1 VRRVLALAWPLRGRV
16 LVAAAAGALA
26 TGCAIALLATS
37 GFLLARASE
46 HPSIAA
52 LSVAVVAVR
61 ALSVGRGLFRYGERL
76 ASHDVAFR
84 VLARARVGIWRRLES
99 LAPAGLPAFHSGDL
113 LARLVADVDATQDL
127 FIRGLTPVLA
137 AVLAGSGAVVAC
149 VALIGR
155 GGLVLAAGLLAGA
168 VAVPLACVTAARKAA
183 RGVAPAR
190 GRLSAEVT
198 ELLAG
203 AADLT
208 AFGAADAALRRARES
223 SRELTRLARRAGMAA
238 GLSSGLSLLVA
249 GVTVW
254 GVLLLGVDAVGG
266 GAISRVPLAAAT
278 LTALAAF
285 EAVNT
290 LPTAAVALN
299 QARTSA
305 GRITSVL
312 DAPAPVTDPAEP
324 LPLPVP
330 AGPVAVSLRDARVR
344 YEAGGP
350 LALDGVS
357 LDLAPGRRVAL
368 VGPNGAGKSTVAA
381 VLLRFLELD
390 GGLATMAPAGCAG
403 GARSL
408 ADYLADDVRTVIG
421 GCPAD
426 PHLFNATIAEN
437 LRLACPGATQAD
449 LLAVIDRVGLA
460 GWVDSLPDGLRTRV
474 GENGATTSGG
484 QRQRIALG
492 RALLAD
498 PRVLVLDEPAAHLDA
513 EARSWLIADILAVT
527 SGRSALLITHD
538 LLWLDQVD
546 EIVVLDRG
554 RVVERGTHDELLAL
568 DGLYRRMFSA
578 ARDLQACQAEPDLVR

>member
-16 LVAAAAGALA
+16 LVAAAGGALA

-84 VLARARVGIWRRLES
+84 VLARARVAIWRRLES
-99 LAPAGLPAFHSGDL
+99 LAPAGRPAFHSGDL

-127 FIRGLTPVLA
+127 FIRGLTPILA
-137 AVLAGSGAVVAC
+137 AALAGSGAVVAC

-168 VAVPLACVTAARKAA
+168 LAVPMACVAAARKAA

-198 ELLAG
+198 ELVAG

-208 AFGAADAALRRARES
+208 AFGAADAALLRARES
-223 SRELTRLARRAGMAA
+223 GRELTRLARRAGTAA

-249 GVTVW
+249 GLSVW
-254 GVLLLGVDAVGG
+254 GVLLLGVDAVGD

-290 LPTAAVALN
+290 LPAAAVALSH
-299 QARTSA
+299 ARTSA
-305 GRITSVL
+305 DRITSVL
-312 DAPAPVTDPAEP
+312 DAPAPTADPAE
-324 LPLPVP
+324 PLPVP
-330 AGPVAVSLRDARVR
+330 AGPVSVSLRDARVR

-390 GGLATMAPAGCAG
+390 GGLVTMAPAGCPDD
-403 GARSL
+403 ARSL
-408 ADYLADDVRTVIG
+408 ADFRADDVRTVIG

-426 PHLFNATIAEN
+426 PHLFNATIEEN
-437 LRLACPGATQAD
+437 LRLARPAATRAD
-449 LLAVIDRVGLA
+449 LRAVLDRIGLR
-460 GWVDSLPDGLRTRV
+460 GWVDSLPDGLGTRV
-474 GENGATTSGG
+474 GENGAATSGG
-484 QRQRIALG
+484 QRQRIAIG

-498 PRVLVLDEPAAHLDA
+498 PRVLVLDEPGAHLDA
-513 EARSWLIADILAVT
+513 EARAGLIADILAVT
-527 SGRSALLITHD
+527 SGRSVLLLTHD

-554 RVVERGTHDELLAL
+554 RVVERGTQDELVAL
-568 DGLYRRMFSA
+568 GGLYRRMFSA
-578 ARDLQACQAEPDLVR
+578 ARLGALSG

>member
-84 VLARARVGIWRRLES
+84 VLARARVAIWRRLES

-137 AVLAGSGAVVAC
+137 AALAGSGAVVAC

-168 VAVPLACVTAARKAA
+168 LAVPLACVAAARKAA

-208 AFGAADAALRRARES
+208 AFGAADAALLRARES
-223 SRELTRLARRAGMAA
+223 GRELTRLARRAGTAA

-249 GVTVW
+249 GLSVW
-254 GVLLLGVDAVGG
+254 GVLLLGVDAVGD

-290 LPTAAVALN
+290 LPAAAVALSH
-299 QARTSA
+299 ARTSA
-305 GRITSVL
+305 DRITSVL
-312 DAPAPVTDPAEP
+312 DAPAPATDPAE
-324 LPLPVP
+324 PLPVP
-330 AGPVAVSLRDARVR
+330 AGPVSVSLRDARVR

-390 GGLATMAPAGCAG
+390 GGLATMAPAGCPDD
-403 GARSL
+403 ARSL
-408 ADYLADDVRTVIG
+408 ADSRADDVRTVIG

-426 PHLFNATIAEN
+426 PHLFNATIEEN
-437 LRLACPGATQAD
+437 LRLARPAATQAD
-449 LLAVIDRVGLA
+449 LRAVVDRVGLR
-460 GWVDSLPDGLRTRV
+460 GWVDALPDGLGTRV
-474 GENGATTSGG
+474 GENGAATSGG
-484 QRQRIALG
+484 QRQRIAIG

-498 PRVLVLDEPAAHLDA
+498 PRVLVLDEPTAHLDA
-513 EARSWLIADILAVT
+513 EARSGLIADILAVT
-527 SGRSALLITHD
+527 SGRSVLLITHD

-546 EIVVLDRG
+546 EIVVLDQG
-554 RVVERGTHDELLAL
+554 RVVERGTHDQLVAL
-568 DGLYRRMFSA
+568 GGLYRRMFEA
-578 ARDLQACQAEPDLVR
+578 GARPEVLSG

>member
-1 VRRVLALAWPLRGRV
+1 MRTGSVRRVLALAWPLRGRV

-84 VLARARVGIWRRLES
+84 VLARARVAIWRRLES

-137 AVLAGSGAVVAC
+137 AALAGSGAVVAC

-168 VAVPLACVTAARKAA
+168 LAVPLACVAAARKAA

-208 AFGAADAALRRARES
+208 AFGAADAALLRARES
-223 SRELTRLARRAGMAA
+223 GRELTRLARRAGTAA

-249 GVTVW
+249 GLSVW
-254 GVLLLGVDAVGG
+254 GVLLLGVDAVGD

-290 LPTAAVALN
+290 LPAAAVALSH
-299 QARTSA
+299 ARTSA
-305 GRITSVL
+305 DRITCVL
-312 DAPAPVTDPAEP
+312 DASAPVSDPAE
-324 LPLPVP
+324 PLPVP
-330 AGPVAVSLRDARVR
+330 AGPVSVSLRDARVR
-344 YEAGGP
+344 YEAGGR

-390 GGLATMAPAGCAG
+390 DGLATMAPAGCPDD
-403 GARSL
+403 ARSL
-408 ADYLADDVRTVIG
+408 ADFRADDVRTVIG

-426 PHLFNATIAEN
+426 PHLFNATIEEN
-437 LRLACPGATQAD
+437 LRLARPAATQAD
-449 LLAVIDRVGLA
+449 LRAVIDRVGLG
-460 GWVDSLPDGLRTRV
+460 GWVDSLPDGLGTRV
-474 GENGATTSGG
+474 GENGAATSGG
-484 QRQRIALG
+484 QRQRIAIG

-513 EARSWLIADILAVT
+513 EARSGLVADILAVT
-527 SGRSALLITHD
+527 SGRSVLLITHD

-546 EIVVLDRG
+546 EIVVLDQG
-554 RVVERGTHDELLAL
+554 RVIERGTHDQLVTLG
-568 DGLYRRMFSA
+568 GLYRRMLSA
-578 ARDLQACQAEPDLVR
+578 ARPGALSG

>member
-1 VRRVLALAWPLRGRV
+1 MKTGSVRRLLALAWPLRGRV

-84 VLARARVGIWRRLES
+84 VLARARVAIWRRLES

-137 AVLAGSGAVVAC
+137 AALAGSGAVVAC

-168 VAVPLACVTAARKAA
+168 LAVPLACVAAARKAA

-208 AFGAADAALRRARES
+208 AFGAADAALLRARES
-223 SRELTRLARRAGMAA
+223 GRELTRLARRAGTAA

-249 GVTVW
+249 GLSVW
-254 GVLLLGVDAVGG
+254 GVLLLGVDAVGD

-290 LPTAAVALN
+290 LPAAAVALSH
-299 QARTSA
+299 ARTSA
-305 GRITSVL
+305 DRITSVL
-312 DAPAPVTDPAEP
+312 DAPAPVSDPAE
-324 LPLPVP
+324 PLPVP
-330 AGPVAVSLRDARVR
+330 AGPVSVSLRDARVR
-344 YEAGGP
+344 YEAGGR

-390 GGLATMAPAGCAG
+390 DGLATMAPAGCPDD
-403 GARSL
+403 ARSL
-408 ADYLADDVRTVIG
+408 ADFRADDVRTVIG

-426 PHLFNATIAEN
+426 PHLFNATIEEN
-437 LRLACPGATQAD
+437 LRLARPAATQAD
-449 LLAVIDRVGLA
+449 LRAVIDRVGLG
-460 GWVDSLPDGLRTRV
+460 GWVDSLPDGLGTRV
-474 GENGATTSGG
+474 GENGAATSGG
-484 QRQRIALG
+484 QRQRIAIG

-513 EARSWLIADILAVT
+513 EARSGLVADILAVT
-527 SGRSALLITHD
+527 SGRSVLLITHD

-546 EIVVLDRG
+546 EIVVLDQG
-554 RVVERGTHDELLAL
+554 RVIERGTHDQLVTLG
-568 DGLYRRMFSA
+568 GLYRRMLSA
-578 ARDLQACQAEPDLVR
+578 ARPGALSG